1 MLDYELY
8 LTYYEWGNL
17 KFKLKEWNIEYT
29 INNQNTEG
37 IDITIKTTPVK
48 TKKVF
53 DYVLSEISCQLSSLP
68 EAWFLKEDK

>member
-29 INNQNTEG
+29 IDNQNTEG
-37 IDITIKTTPVK
+37 IDIYATEQQMECIY
-48 TKKVF
+48 
-53 DYVLSEISCQLSSLP
+53 DNLLLLY
-68 EAWFLKEDK
+68 

>member
-1 MLDYELY
+1 MNKYELE

-48 TKKVF
+48 AKKVF
-53 DYVLSEISCQLSSLP
+53 DNLLLLY
-68 EAWFLKEDK
+68 